1 MMDKPSVVCS
11 YRGIQYCLALKRR
24 EILTQAT
31 AWTDLEDAVLSET
44 SQPGKDSTY
53 TSSLEQ
59 SDSEAE
65 SRAAR
70 ARDWGRELQ
79 VGR

>member
-1 MMDKPSVVCS
+1 MEYYS
-11 YRGIQYCLALKRR
+11 ALKRR